1 MRIIFFTY
9 DIPYPLDSGGKI
21 RAYNLLKE
29 ISSKF
34 EISLF
39 SFYRKESQ
47 LAACSHL
54 QQICKSV
61 TVFKRRSVNSPLNLL
76 YLPAFPFPVS
86 LYYDKKITRALKE
99 EIRKKNCRLLHLESF
114 YTSLYLN
121 YIEEIPQILGTE
133 NIEWLIYQNYAR
145 KQNNVFIRKVLNFEI
160 SRIKKFEIES
170 WKKSSQ
176 VISVSEE
183 NASVV
188 YKETGK
194 KPEIIANGI
203 DISHFKKIERRDGRD
218 VIFVGNFNYLQNQDA
233 AIWIIKEIWPK
244 VFKNIA
250 QEKRKLIIIGKDAKL
265 YLSKFKTI
273 GVELIDGIYDIREV
287 YKKAA
292 LVLAP
297 LRVGSGTKFKIL
309 EALASGLPV
318 VTTSLGAEGIVAP
331 ESWGIVANDPD
342 KIAKNIINLL
352 GNEKLRTKL
361 GDAGFQIIQKHFSW
375 AQIGKKLIKSYEKV
389 INNYC

>member
-250 QEKRKLIIIGKDAKL
+250 QEKRKLIIIGKDPKL

-361 GDAGFQIIQKHFSW
+361 GDAGFQIIQKHFS
-375 AQIGKKLIKSYEKV
+375 
-389 INNYC
+389 

>member
-1 MRIIFFTY
+1 M
-9 DIPYPLDSGGKI
+9 
-21 RAYNLLKE
+21 
-29 ISSKF
+29 
-34 EISLF
+34 
-39 SFYRKESQ
+39 
-47 LAACSHL
+47 
-54 QQICKSV
+54 
-61 TVFKRRSVNSPLNLL
+61 
-76 YLPAFPFPVS
+76 
-86 LYYDKKITRALKE
+86 
-99 EIRKKNCRLLHLESF
+99 
-114 YTSLYLN
+114 
-121 YIEEIPQILGTE
+121 
-133 NIEWLIYQNYAR
+133 
-145 KQNNVFIRKVLNFEI
+145 
-160 SRIKKFEIES
+160 
-170 WKKSSQ
+170 
-176 VISVSEE
+176 
-183 NASVV
+183 
-188 YKETGK
+188 
-194 KPEIIANGI
+194 
-203 DISHFKKIERRDGRD
+203 
-218 VIFVGNFNYLQNQDA
+218 QNQDA